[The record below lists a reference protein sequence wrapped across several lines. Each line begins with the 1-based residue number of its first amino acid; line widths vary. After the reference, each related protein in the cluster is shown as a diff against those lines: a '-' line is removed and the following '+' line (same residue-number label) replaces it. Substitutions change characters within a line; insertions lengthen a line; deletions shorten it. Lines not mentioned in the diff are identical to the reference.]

1 MRRPP
6 PRWRPM
12 CNGGPVGHGRAALQ
26 EVATRLA
33 VLAGLPDAD
42 LDLMV
47 ADLLAMLGFLGDDD
61 DLLAMESGPP
71 TTAAGLANRRP
82 PLRLLR
88 GEGQ

>member
-1 MRRPP
+1 
-6 PRWRPM
+6 
-12 CNGGPVGHGRAALQ
+12 
-26 EVATRLA
+26 
-33 VLAGLPDAD
+33 
-42 LDLMV
+42 
-47 ADLLAMLGFLGDDD
+47 MLGFLGDDD